1 MNTLQ
6 SLWLIK
12 EIYFKKDLPDLDKIQ
27 SLGLLAVKI
36 GQIHA
41 LRLDFLSAEKCH
53 HLSKLYRS
61 NNQIAQEDIDLL
73 IKNSVGEAWK
83 NNFNYIEKTP
93 LAIASVGQ
101 VYKAE
106 LKNGQKVVIKI
117 IKNKFKQRFVS
128 DVNKLKFFFKLV
140 LKLYPKLKGVGNPL
154 GILED
159 IEMYTLAEL
168 DLRNEQKGTEI
179 LKQLQID
186 NQNDFDL
193 SKLKFINYY
202 PELSN
207 ENILVSDYVDAPTL
221 DELLQEKKLAYSDL
235 LNLFYLQGFYIFY
248 TGKFHGDFH
257 PGNIMFDGDSFYFVD
272 TAFVGAVN
280 DNLRKGLFFFFEA
293 LADCNYE
300 QAGHWLNQM
309 SDIRLTG
316 ADYDKFKV
324 GFLDIYKDFA
334 GKTVGQASLTKQM
347 MLTIKWGVNSGM
359 QFEKGI
365 FSIIRCFMYWDGMVL
380 KCNPDAILMNDMKR
394 YITAFKNYV

>member
-1 MNTLQ
+1 MNSLQ

-12 EIYFKKDLPDLDKIQ
+12 EIYFKKGLPDLDKIQ

-41 LRLDFLSAEKCH
+41 LRLDFLSAEKCQ

-73 IKNSVGEAWK
+73 IKNSVGEDWK
-83 NNFNYIEKTP
+83 NNFRFIDSKP
-93 LAIASVGQ
+93 LAVASVGQ

-106 LKNGQKVVIKI
+106 LNNGQKVVIKI
-117 IKNKFKQRFVS
+117 IKNKFKQKFTQ
-128 DVNKLKFFFKLV
+128 DVNKLKYFFKLV

-168 DLRNEQKGTEI
+168 DLRNEQKGMET
-179 LKQLQID
+179 LKNLQTK
-186 NQNDFDL
+186 NQNSFNL
-193 SKLKFINYY
+193 EKLKFVNYY

-207 ENILVSDYVDAPTL
+207 ENILVSDFIEAPTL
-221 DELLQEKKLAYSDL
+221 DELLQNKKLAYKDL
-235 LNLFYLQGFYIFY
+235 LDLFYLQGFYIFY

-257 PGNIMFDGDSFYFVD
+257 PGNIMFNGESFYFVD
-272 TAFVGAVN
+272 TAFIGEVN

-293 LADCNYE
+293 LAVCDYKR
-300 QAGHWLNQM
+300 AAHWLNQM
-309 SDIRLTG
+309 SEIRLAG
-316 ADYDKFKV
+316 ESYEKFEK
-324 GFLDIYKDFA
+324 GLLDIYKDFA
-334 GKTVGQASLTKQM
+334 GKTVFQASLTKQM

-380 KCNPDAILMNDMKR
+380 KCNPDAVLMNDMKF
-394 YITAFKNYV
+394 YINAFKKFI